1 MKHSLLRSIS
11 MTATVLGATTLLSG
25 CILDDIPLGTGYAA
39 KYMCS
44 GLWVSGLDEDKLK
57 DEFIAPQVKPLPSVW
72 KFEIDENQKTVSVR
86 DIFFGKTYQKT
97 AYYREGLGCTLTQ
110 DAPLA
115 DLDDQLP
122 ANMTAPNTDYF
133 SAWPHG
139 EADITAYSND
149 ISYNILDDAI
159 DNAFLEN
166 NELVKNT
173 LSVAVVHNGQLIAE
187 RYAEGVDKSTR
198 LLSWSMAKTIS
209 ATVTGMLDDRGLL
222 DAELPAPVA
231 QWQGT
236 DKAPITLHN
245 MLQMASGISWNEAP
259 QGDDPDQGYGLF
271 QVEDMAGYYA
281 EQDVED
287 APNTVFNYSTGQS
300 NLIAQISQ
308 NALGGDL
315 ENYYRFVNDEL
326 FYPLNIN
333 SAVVEFDTVGQPVG
347 GAFHYLTTRDWAR
360 LGLLLK
366 NDGNW
371 FGQQIVSADWVSK
384 MLTPSDP
391 NSSYGYQTW
400 LNTNQTFWPELPESS
415 YAFRGFQ
422 GQVVMIIPDYDL
434 VIVRTGVTFGGS
446 LNQES
451 SGISALALGAIE
463 ALQPL

>member
-11 MTATVLGATTLLSG
+11 MTATVLGTTTLLSG

-57 DEFIAPQVKPLPSVW
+57 DEFIAPQVQPLPSVW

-110 DAPLA
+110 DASLT
-115 DLDDQLP
+115 DLDDQIP
-122 ANMTAPNTDYF
+122 SDMSVPNTDYF
-133 SAWPHG
+133 SPWPLG
-139 EADITAYSND
+139 EAEITEYSNYV
-149 ISYNILDDAI
+149 SYSLLDDAI
-159 DNAFLEN
+159 DTAFAEN
-166 NELVKNT
+166 GTDVKNT
-173 LSVAVVHNGQLIAE
+173 LSVAVVHRGQLVAE

-198 LLSWSMAKTIS
+198 LLSWSMAKTIT

-222 DAELPAPVA
+222 DADLPAPVS

-236 DKAPITLHN
+236 DKEAITLHN

-259 QGDDPDQGYGLF
+259 QGDDPDQGFGLF

-281 EQDVED
+281 EQDVAE
-287 APNTVFNYSTGQS
+287 APNTQFTYSTGQS
-300 NLIAQISQ
+300 NLIATISED
-308 NALGGDL
+308 ALGGDL
-315 ENYYRFVNDEL
+315 ESYYRFVNDEL
-326 FYPLNIN
+326 FHPLNIN
-333 SAVVEFDTVGQPVG
+333 TAVIEFDTVGQPVG

-366 NDGNW
+366 NNGNW
-371 FGQQIVSADWVSK
+371 FGEQIVSAEWVEK

-391 NSSYGYQTW
+391 NPSYGYQTW
-400 LNTNQTFWPELPESS
+400 LNTDQIYWPALPESTF
-415 YAFRGFQ
+415 ALRGFQ
-422 GQVVMIIPDYDL
+422 GQIVMVIPDHDL
-434 VIVRTGVTFGGS
+434 ILVRTGVTFAGEEGAGVV
-446 LNQES
+446 E
-451 SGISALALGAIE
+451 LALSAI
-463 ALQPL
+463 ASVQPR